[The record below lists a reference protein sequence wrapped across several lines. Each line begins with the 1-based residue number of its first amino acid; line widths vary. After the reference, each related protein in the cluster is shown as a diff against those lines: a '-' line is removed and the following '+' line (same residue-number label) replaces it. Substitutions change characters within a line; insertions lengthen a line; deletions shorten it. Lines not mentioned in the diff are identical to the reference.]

1 MGLFDLFRKKPKS
14 LLDVLEANP
23 LIQEQKKMFELM
35 SAMCA
40 DGVDADEM
48 PNGSG
53 EFGMDPSN
61 PVPCKTI
68 FGSTAYLGRLRTL
81 DGVKVVYDRIGS
93 FGSNVSPHP
102 IDGYTI
108 SHPNGEPLG
117 TVYISPYQQKIS
129 SRPPKGFLLAKDSF
143 S

>member
-23 LIQEQKKMFELM
+23 LMQEQKEMFELM
-35 SAMCA
+35 SGMCA

-61 PVPCKTI
+61 PVPCKTV

-93 FGSNVSPHP
+93 FGSTVSPHP
-102 IDGYTI
+102 IDGYSI

-117 TVYISPYQQKIS
+117 TV
-129 SRPPKGFLLAKDSF
+129 
-143 S
+143 